1 MLTNNDLGKIKKII
15 HDSIKP
21 VQIDVTGLK
30 IDLKSLKRGIKGME
44 TNITGLKKDV
54 KKIRKNVDII
64 IDSFDRENL
73 SLNRRVARIE
83 THLQLKPLA
92 DF

>member
-15 HDSIKP
+15 HDGIKP

-30 IDLKSLKRGIKGME
+30 IDVKSLKA
-44 TNITGLKKDV
+44 NITGLKKDV

-73 SLNRRVARIE
+73 SLNRRVSRVE
-83 THLQLKPLA
+83 THLQLKPPCTVT
-92 DF
+92 